1 MESFIIRKSFRW
13 QVWTMIKDYRVY
25 EFHRKE
31 KILCFLEGM
40 LLNGVIAILFY
51 NSFYAMLPG
60 ILLMMLYT
68 REKKRML
75 AQKRMEQMRMELK
88 EFLNALIAALQ
99 TGRSMENAFV
109 EAYKDTARYMD
120 RETIFLLEIKRICA
134 GLEMGEPL
142 ERMLAE
148 FSTRSHMEELQYFS
162 QVFSIGKRSGGNII
176 SIMKN
181 TIRMLQER
189 MEAEKEIAT
198 TIAEKQFE
206 FQVMT
211 VIPMA
216 IILYLRIGAG
226 GLLDSLYGNVTGI
239 LVMTACLAIY
249 GGCYLYGKRL
259 LEFEN

>member
-1 MESFIIRKSFRW
+1 M
-13 QVWTMIKDYRVY
+13 MIKDYRVY

-31 KILCFLEGM
+31 KVLCLLEGTIF
-40 LLNGVIAILFY
+40 NGVIAILFY
-51 NSFYAMLPG
+51 DSFYAMIPG
-60 ILLMMLYT
+60 ILLMVFYT
-68 REKKRML
+68 KEKKRML
-75 AQKRMEQMRMELK
+75 VQRRMEQMRAELK

-99 TGRSMENAFV
+99 TGRSMENAFA
-109 EAYKDTARYMD
+109 EAHKDTAGYMEK
-120 RETIFLLEIKRICA
+120 ETPFLLEMKRICI
-134 GLEMGEPL
+134 GVEMGEPL

-148 FSTRSHMEELQYFS
+148 FSARSHMEELQYFS

-189 MEAEKEIAT
+189 MDAEKEIAT
-198 TIAEKQFE
+198 TIAEKRLE

-211 VIPMA
+211 MIPMV

-226 GLLDSLYGNVTGI
+226 GLLDTLYGNVVGI
-239 LVMTACLAIY
+239 FVMTVCLAIY

-259 LEFEN
+259 LEFEG